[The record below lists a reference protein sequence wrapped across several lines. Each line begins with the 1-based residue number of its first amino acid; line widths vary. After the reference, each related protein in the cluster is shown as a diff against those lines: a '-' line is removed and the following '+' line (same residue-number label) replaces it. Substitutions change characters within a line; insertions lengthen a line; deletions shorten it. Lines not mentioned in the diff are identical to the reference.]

1 MTQEELNYIKDA
13 FSQII
18 DDIGGNPDWYDAA
31 KAVASDLGTMEKQL
45 EERVTKLPS
54 NLDEAGIEYAIEVV
68 PDRFIPY
75 EGIGYKAAYTL
86 SDIKAAFKAG
96 AEWMAGQGYIKE
108 GVARPDDCEIWI
120 NFTDTDI
127 KDGDEVIVQIR
138 KK

>member
-1 MTQEELNYIKDA
+1 MTQEELNYIKDS
-13 FSQII
+13 FSQIL

-45 EERVTKLPS
+45 EERITEFHS
-54 NLDEAGIEYAIEVV
+54 NLDEAAEEFYKEIEHY
-68 PDRFIPY
+68 P
-75 EGIGYKAAYTL
+75 L
-86 SDIKAAFKAG
+86 SLPLYNKHIRNAFKAG
-96 AEWMAGQGYIKE
+96 AEWMAGQGYTKE